1 MVNVS
6 SCPELIMLKPVL
18 HNNIWGGRRLEEFGY
33 DLPDG
38 PVGECWGIAAHPHGD
53 CTVDGGPYDGMTLSQ
68 LWYEHHE
75 LFEGAVGDRFPLL
88 IKVLDARESLSIQV
102 HPDDAYA
109 FEHEDGS
116 LGKSECWYVLDAKE
130 NGQIIVGQH
139 AHNREEFAQMVKE
152 GRWDDLENL
161 VPIKAGD
168 FFDIRPGTMHAI
180 MDGTMILETQ
190 QSSDVTYRVYD
201 FDRRQ
206 ADGSLRELHL
216 QQAMDVIDYGAKAPT
231 TGEVTAP
238 EVNGVTKLMSCEY
251 FEVLRVRVKPDAPV
265 SLPQLHPFMCLSV
278 VEGAGGLV
286 STPAGSWDVHKGSH
300 FVAPHG
306 SGTLSLQGDMML
318 ICSYV
323 PTVTAGAWGKGNFAE
338 EPVSADAAKN
348 RVGIDIG
355 GTQLRVAVYSK
366 DGDELA
372 KQVMPNDHSLTPAE
386 NLQRLVDCI
395 ESWGIDYAGIGVGAP
410 GPLSFAAGKILNP
423 PNLPGWEDFKIVSFL
438 EQATKHRA
446 FLNNDANV
454 AGLAEA
460 VCGAGWGYESVFF
473 FTVST
478 GVGGAYVYRGEIVGG
493 ANSCAAEVFNMVV
506 NEFEDVRPTMNKGSL
521 EDQSSG
527 TAIGRLASKEMG
539 RTVDAAEVFALYEQG
554 DETARAVIE
563 RAADALATA
572 VQNVSCVVD
581 PDVFVFGGSVALY
594 NPWFIDLV
602 HEKAKKLVLNPTR
615 LHFEIARCGGDAG
628 LIGASLLVK

>member
-1 MVNVS
+1 MSNR
-6 SCPELIMLKPVL
+6 PGLIMLKPVF

-33 DLPDG
+33 NLPDG

-53 CTVDGGPYDGMTLSQ
+53 CQVDGGPYDGLTLSQ

-75 LFEGAVGDRFPLL
+75 LFEGAAGDRFPLL
-88 IKVLDARESLSIQV
+88 VKVLDARESLSIQV

-109 FEHEDGS
+109 AEHENGS

-130 NGQIIVGQH
+130 GGQIIVGQH
-139 AHNREEFAQMVKE
+139 AHDRAEFAQMVEE
-152 GRWDDLENL
+152 GRWDELENL
-161 VPIKAGD
+161 VPIKRGD

-216 QQAMDVIDYGAKAPT
+216 QQAMDVIDYRAKAPT
-231 TGEVTAP
+231 SGLVSAP
-238 EVNGVTKLMSCEY
+238 EVDGVTKLMSCEY
-251 FEVLRVRVKPDAPV
+251 FEVLRVRVTPDAPV
-265 SLPQLHPFMCLSV
+265 SLMQSHPFMCLSV
-278 VEGAGGLV
+278 VAGEGGTV
-286 STPAGSWDVHKGSH
+286 TTPAGSWKLAKGSH
-300 FVAPHG
+300 FVAPYDAG
-306 SGTLSLQGDMML
+306 RLSFVGDITL

-323 PTVTAGAWGKGNFAE
+323 PTIAAGAWGKGDYPDRHRLAG
-338 EPVSADAAKN
+338 STKN

-355 GTQLRVAVYSK
+355 GTQLRVAAYSE
-366 DGDELA
+366 DGTELA
-372 KQVMPNDHSLTPAE
+372 KTIVPNDHDLGPAE
-386 NLQRLVDCI
+386 NLQRLVDSI

-410 GPLSFAAGKILNP
+410 GPLDFSAGKILNP
-423 PNLPGWEDFKIVSFL
+423 PNLPGWEDFNIVSFF
-438 EQATKHRA
+438 EQRTRHRT

-460 VCGAGWGYESVFF
+460 LSGAGWGYESVFF

-478 GVGGAYVYRGEIVGG
+478 GVGGAYVYRNQVVGG

-506 NEFEDVRPTMNKGSL
+506 NEFEDVRPTMNVGSV
-521 EDQSSG
+521 EDQASG
-527 TAIGRLASKEMG
+527 TAIGRLASKRLG
-539 RTVDAAEVFALYEQG
+539 QTVDAAEVFALYNEG
-554 DETARAVIE
+554 NEAARAVID
-563 RAADALATA
+563 RAADVLAKA
-572 VQNVSCVVD
+572 VHNVCCVVD
-581 PDVFVFGGSVALY
+581 PDIFVFGGSVALN

-602 HEKAKKLVLNPTR
+602 YKKATRLVLNPNTLR
-615 LHFEIARCGGDAG
+615 FKLALCGADAG